1 MTMILFLSSIL
12 KTRFDEVYPNILIA
26 LRIMINC
33 PDTFASADKNFRK
46 LELIKTFT
54 GFIWLIADCPH

>member
-54 GFIWLIADCPH
+54 GFI